1 MQLLALVA
9 LLPVAFV
16 AAAPTSV
23 EERQVASGCY
33 PLLVISS
40 SHLFSPSYIDR
51 KSVTV
56 RIQIVALTMLY
67 ANAQTVRDIL
77 FT

>member
-40 SHLFSPSYIDR
+40 SHLFSPLYTDR
-51 KSVTV
+51 KSVTA